1 MRELE
6 YPFDAQYLLRKRRSI
21 RKTLLQNGN
30 LQEKHIAILGGS
42 TTHDIKEILELF
54 LLNYGLLPV
63 FYESEYAQYWQDAMF
78 ENPSLDELKPDI
90 IFIHTTNRNISR
102 WPQIDSTRDETET
115 LLDEQYEHFLVMW
128 EKLREKYHCPIIQNN
143 FDYLFYRL
151 LGNRDATDYNG
162 RNNFITRLNLKF
174 AEYAQHHEDFFIN
187 DINYQSADYGL
198 SRWADLSAWYLY
210 KYALSMDAIPTL
222 TFNIA
227 NIIKSIYGKNKK
239 AFALDL
245 DNTLWGGVVGDD
257 GPENL
262 ELGQESALGQAYQEF
277 QEYLKQLKNRGILLN
292 IISKNEKEN
301 AEAGLHHPQM
311 ILKKEDFISEKVNW
325 EPKSDNLKE
334 MAQEL
339 SLLPESFVFADD
351 NPAEREIVRQQ
362 VPGTGVPELINT
374 EEYIRAVDKAGF
386 FEMTSFTKDDL
397 IRNEMYR
404 ENAKRLELQHSF
416 SDYKAYLLSLH
427 MKAEIN
433 PFCAMYMARISQLTN
448 KSNQFNLTTLRCTQD
463 EIQQMASDDNT
474 ITLYG
479 KLEDC
484 FGDNGVV
491 ALTAAKVVEKDLH
504 IVLWL
509 MSCRVLKRDMEYA
522 MIDMLVREA
531 RKRGIQNIYGYFY
544 PTAKNAMVKHFYSDI
559 GFKKV
564 FENEDGSSKWL
575 LSNLNKY
582 TNQNKV
588 IEVNGEGN
596 EQRGNNI

>member
-1 MRELE
+1 MKELE
-6 YPFDAQYLLRKRRSI
+6 YPFVSQYLLRKRRAI
-21 RKTLLQNGN
+21 RKELLQNKN
-30 LQEKHIAILGGS
+30 LQEKRIAILGGS
-42 TTHDIKEILELF
+42 TTYDIREMLELF
-54 LLNYGLLPV
+54 LLNYGFLPI

-78 ENPSLDELKPDI
+78 ENSALDELKPDI
-90 IFIHTTNRNISR
+90 IFIHTTNRNITK
-102 WPQIDSTRDETET
+102 WPQINYTREETEN
-115 LLDEQYEHFLVMW
+115 LLNAQYEHFSVMW
-128 EKLREKYHCPIIQNN
+128 EKLHEKYHCPIIQNN
-143 FDYLFYRL
+143 FEYLFYRL
-151 LGNRDATDYNG
+151 QGNRDTADYNG
-162 RNNFITRLNLKF
+162 RTNFITRLNLKF
-174 AEYAQHHEDFFIN
+174 SEYAQNHEDFFIN
-187 DINYQSADYGL
+187 DINYQSADFGL
-198 SRWADLSAWYLY
+198 SRWTDLSVWYLY

-222 TFNIA
+222 AFNVA

-262 ELGQESALGQAYQEF
+262 ELGQESALGQAFLEF

-292 IISKNEKEN
+292 IISKNESEN
-301 AEAGLHHPQM
+301 AEAGLNHPQM
-311 ILKKEDFISEKVNW
+311 NLKKDDFVSVKANW
-325 EPKSDNLKE
+325 EPKSANLKQ

-362 VPGTGVPELINT
+362 VPGTGVPELINP
-374 EEYIRAVDKAGF
+374 EEYIRAIDKAGF

-397 IRNEMYR
+397 LRNEMYR

-416 SDYKAYLLSLH
+416 SDYNAYLLSLN
-427 MKAEIN
+427 MKAEIM
-433 PFCAMYMARISQLTN
+433 PFSAIYMARIAQLTN

-463 EIQQMASDDNT
+463 EIQQMAGDDNI

-491 ALTAAKVVEKDLH
+491 ALTAGKIADKDLH

-522 MIDMLVREA
+522 MIDMLVEEA
-531 RKRGIQNIYGYFY
+531 KKRSIQNIYGYYY
-544 PTAKNAMVKHFYSDI
+544 PTAKNAMVKNFYGDI
-559 GFKKV
+559 GFIKIAT
-564 FENEDGSSKWL
+564 NEDESSKWL
-575 LSNLNKY
+575 LTDLDKY

-588 IEVNGEGN
+588 IEVNGE
-596 EQRGNNI
+596 